1 MNRTIIILVGPRFFF
16 VKTAPPE
23 FPQTLLRKNKVKFI
37 FFFFCAWSIVYIHVT
52 IVLILERTVIN
63 VLRLIFHYPSRLV
76 GQQPSDL
83 T

>member
-37 FFFFCAWSIVYIHVT
+37 FFFCAWSIVYIHVT

-63 VLRLIFHYPSRLV
+63 VLRLIFHHLSRLV
-76 GQQPSDL
+76 GQQPSNL